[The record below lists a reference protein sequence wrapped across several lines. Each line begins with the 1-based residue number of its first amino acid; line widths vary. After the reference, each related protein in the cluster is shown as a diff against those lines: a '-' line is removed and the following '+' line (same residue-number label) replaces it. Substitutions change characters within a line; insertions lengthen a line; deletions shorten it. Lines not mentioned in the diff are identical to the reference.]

1 VPTFTPSTLS
11 AKEAKADLLVLPV
24 YEGPEAGPGVKE
36 VGKALSADL
45 LAAFTDNGLKGE
57 MGESL
62 TVPTLGRIPSHTVLL
77 VGVGKKSEANAGVV
91 RRASG
96 RTAGKFSKYGTVA
109 TTLGLA
115 ARGAS
120 TEDAAR
126 AVVEGTLLGSY
137 RFDRYKTEKDKD
149 EGPKEV
155 LVLGHSVDRKVERGV
170 QAAVVVAGA
179 VAWAR
184 DLVNTPS
191 ADAVPEIM
199 ADHAKA
205 LAKEVGLKVK
215 VWTPAELEKGH
226 FGGVLGV
233 GKGSAHPPRVVEL
246 AYQGGRAGAAPIVL
260 VGKGITFDSGGLSI
274 KDAKNMETM
283 KMDKGGAS
291 AMLASMRAIAELEVK
306 ANVVAIL
313 PLAENMPSGSAQ
325 RPGDVIKHRNGKTSE
340 VLNTDAEG
348 RLILA
353 DALSLAVEKKPAAI
367 IDAATLTGACV
378 VALGEDVSGA
388 FGNDR
393 ALVREVLAAGD
404 AVGEPC
410 WELPLFKDYRR
421 QLDSPVADIKNIGKP
436 YGGAITAALFLK
448 EFVGDTPWVHID
460 IAGPAWTD
468 GNDLGPKGATGVPV
482 RTVVRFVQDRAVR
495 PARSRPR

>member
-1 VPTFTPSTLS
+1 
-11 AKEAKADLLVLPV
+11 
-24 YEGPEAGPGVKE
+24 
-36 VGKALSADL
+36 
-45 LAAFTDNGLKGE
+45 
-57 MGESL
+57 
-62 TVPTLGRIPSHTVLL
+62 
-77 VGVGKKSEANAGVV
+77 
-91 RRASG
+91 
-96 RTAGKFSKYGTVA
+96 
-109 TTLGLA
+109 
-115 ARGAS
+115 
-120 TEDAAR
+120 
-126 AVVEGTLLGSY
+126 
-137 RFDRYKTEKDKD
+137 
-149 EGPKEV
+149 
-155 LVLGHSVDRKVERGV
+155 
-170 QAAVVVAGA
+170 
-179 VAWAR
+179 
-184 DLVNTPS
+184 
-191 ADAVPEIM
+191 
-199 ADHAKA
+199 
-205 LAKEVGLKVK
+205 VGLKVK

-421 QLDSPVADIKNIGKP
+421 QLDSSVADIKNIGKP